1 MRALR
6 RIGAVVTIGALA
18 GLVGPIAAGAANDYG
33 SQPGYPVATS
43 MTTCSG
49 AGAFGAFGPGNN
61 WGTPVGVPSGPN
73 GHGASGPATGSN
85 NANLCGS
92 PQGNP

>member
-6 RIGAVVTIGALA
+6 RIGVVVTVGALA
-18 GLVGPIAAGAANDYG
+18 GLIGPLAAGAANDYG
-33 SQPGYPVATS
+33 SQPGYAVATS

-49 AGAFGAFGPGNN
+49 AGAFGAFGPGNS
-61 WGTPVGVPSGPN
+61 WGSPVGVPTGPN
-73 GHGASGPATGSN
+73 GHGANGPATGAN

-92 PQGNP
+92 PQGTP